1 MAETQHTH
9 IETELSRDLGLISA
23 LAIGVGTMIAA
34 GIFSLSGLAIK
45 AVGSAAIVSFLIA
58 AFVALFTALT
68 YCEFVSIYPNSGE
81 GYLYARKT
89 FSAPLA
95 FLVGWALFLGYAA
108 SCGFYLATFSSYFI
122 EFVYHLPY
130 RINRRNRRFDFADF
144 AQCQRNKRKRGISGR
159 RDDYKSYSVDLAGHR
174 RFQQY

>member
-9 IETELSRDLGLISA
+9 IEAELSRDIGLITA

-45 AVGSAAIVSFLIA
+45 NVGSAAILSFLIA
-58 AFVALFTALT
+58 ALVALFTALT

-89 FSAPLA
+89 FPRRSR
-95 FLVGWALFLGYAA
+95 
-108 SCGFYLATFSSYFI
+108 FSSAGRCFWVTLLRAVFI
-122 EFVYHLPY
+122 SPHFPVILSNSFIICLMKLLPEL
-130 RINRRNRRFDFADF
+130 
-144 AQCQRNKRKRGISGR
+144 S
-159 RDDYKSYSVDLAGHR
+159 L
-174 RFQQY
+174 